1 MLADKRSECGV
12 RDAEHIN
19 IVSENNVELVKT
31 VDADVCDSLAALG
44 WTKTWN
50 TNSSLTGVLYFVWS
64 VSSPN
69 IFRVFGPS
77 CSQSDVFSE
86 LSQLV
91 QSAMDGYNV
100 CVFAY
105 GQTGSGKTFT
115 MEGGLGL
122 EVESESGM
130 IPRTVQQIFEE
141 KRRLMEKHWEYKLQ
155 VQSWLNNI
163 VSFYEYC
170 RLRSWKSTM
179 KK

>member
-1 MLADKRSECGV
+1 M
-12 RDAEHIN
+12 
-19 IVSENNVELVKT
+19 
-31 VDADVCDSLAALG
+31 
-44 WTKTWN
+44 
-50 TNSSLTGVLYFVWS
+50 TGVFYFVWS

-69 IFRVFGPS
+69 NFRVFGP
-77 CSQSDVFSE
+77 CCTQSDVFSE

-115 MEGGLGL
+115 MEGGLGV

-155 VQSWLNNI
+155 VQSWLNKI
-163 VSFYEYC
+163 VSFMNIAGLILGNLQW
-170 RLRSWKSTM
+170 RNKGSTSFWFEFEAWY
-179 KK
+179 